1 MGHYHGTTDP
11 IPEPKAP
18 RRRRL
23 LNDEEEP
30 RHRPSIVERVN
41 NRIYFYSSIESESIL
56 KLNKELMELDSD
68 HIGTAMKNSDDH
80 LRPIWLHINSH
91 GGLIFDG
98 LAAMDQVSLCKC
110 PVYTV
115 VDGVCASSAT
125 FMAVK
130 GKRRFI
136 KPNSFMLIHQVSS
149 GLWGKYEEFVDEME
163 NLEKMMDVI
172 QNIYKKYTRIPKKL
186 LDDIMKRDVY
196 FDAKECLK
204 YGLVDEILK

>member
-1 MGHYHGTTDP
+1 
-11 IPEPKAP
+11 
-18 RRRRL
+18 
-23 LNDEEEP
+23 
-30 RHRPSIVERVN
+30 
-41 NRIYFYSSIESESIL
+41 
-56 KLNKELMELDSD
+56 MELDSD